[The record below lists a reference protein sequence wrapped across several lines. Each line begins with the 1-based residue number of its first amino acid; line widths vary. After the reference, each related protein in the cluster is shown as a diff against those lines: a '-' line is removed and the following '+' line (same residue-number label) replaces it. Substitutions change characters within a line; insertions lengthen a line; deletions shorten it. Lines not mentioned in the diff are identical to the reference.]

1 MNDDFI
7 NQLTLNCLISK
18 QQLQKLNKK
27 TKDTLGEQ
35 KQKEIEE
42 YGDRIKQ
49 LFHDLLVHQSPDD
62 LLFEVKIAFDTFID
76 KSIYY
81 FKARDTSEHL
91 EKERRDT
98 DVICND
104 IDFEKEERDIENGN
118 YKENDVQEEDD
129 QDECDQEEDEDQDE
143 EEEEVEI
150 VKAKKCKTYSKGVDD
165 IQKLP
170 LDWFQNVR
178 QTYKTN
184 KIFPRHS
191 N

>member
-27 TKDTLGEQ
+27 SKDTLGDQ
-35 KQKEIEE
+35 KQKNIEE
-42 YGDRIKQ
+42 YSDRIKQ
-49 LFHDLLVHQSPDD
+49 LFHDLLVNQCPDD

-81 FKARDTSEHL
+81 FKAHDNSEYL
-91 EKERRDT
+91 EKERT
-98 DVICND
+98 DDNAICDD

-118 YKENDVQEEDD
+118 YRENENEDQEEGDD
-129 QDECDQEEDEDQDE
+129 DQEEDQVE
-143 EEEEVEI
+143 EI
-150 VKAKKCKTYSKGVDD
+150 VKAKSYKTYSKGVDD

-170 LDWFQNVR
+170 LNWFQSVR

-184 KIFPRHS
+184 KILPRQP